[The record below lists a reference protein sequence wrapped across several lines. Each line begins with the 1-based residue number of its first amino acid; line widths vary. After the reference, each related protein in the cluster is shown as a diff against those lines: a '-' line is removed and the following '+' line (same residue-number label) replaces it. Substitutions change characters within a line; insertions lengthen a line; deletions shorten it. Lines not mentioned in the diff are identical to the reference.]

1 MMYHLHLNAYLRQ
14 TLISALAALVSFV
27 ALPSQAADARMGV
40 PFAEDAQRQRAITA
54 ASALGNDEPFEVI
67 EPLAVPTQVLV
78 PVAGPSELE
87 RQVEKKLAPVSLEE
101 QIQNQGLTSELEQF
115 GYNIF
120 TSLPT
125 TFAPVE
131 GIPVPPDYLVGP
143 GDEFI
148 LQIFSATDI
157 QYNLV
162 VNREGRLLIPEVGP
176 IQVAGL
182 TFEETKLLIDRTLA
196 SSRMGVK
203 TVLTLA
209 NLHTIQVMLVGEVIQ
224 PGSYVVSGLS
234 NLLNTLVS
242 AGGVKRSGS
251 LRNIQVKRA
260 GVVEATFDLYKLLL
274 EGDTRGNISLRQGDV
289 VFIPSIGRTVSVA
302 GEVLRPGIYELK
314 EEETV
319 ADILRLA
326 GGALPT
332 AALDK
337 TQVERIEATGN
348 YTLIQASLNDERAL
362 TPIKNGD
369 FIRVYPVLN
378 QMNSVALLQGNVL
391 TPGGYQWRPGM
402 RVTDLIGDQAT
413 LRQGTDFSVAMI
425 ERENPESKRTEAI
438 YFDLGSAL
446 TNPSG
451 PANVLI
457 EPRDRLTIF
466 DVASDRGQKVR
477 EVVDKMQAQ
486 SLAGELPSIFT
497 VIGAVK
503 HSGEFPLGKST
514 RLLDAL
520 KYVGGLKP
528 GIDRD
533 YLILVRTDASTGSVD
548 FIDISLRLALESGN
562 SDHNPILKPSD
573 RIYVF
578 DQKLNRSDLMSDDL
592 YRLAK
597 QANAFAEPRIV
608 EVSGSVRFPGQY
620 PLVAGMRL
628 ADLVRA
634 AGGMTED
641 SFGISA
647 TLSRQVELQ
656 DQFVKTDVLDVAIG
670 KRDPM
675 LNGTDLILEPRD
687 HLVIR
692 QKPEWLAKPGSVTVK
707 GEVLYPG
714 EYKFERGETLCGI
727 VQKVGGFT
735 EDAYLFGTVFTR
747 ESVRQREQ
755 EALDRIFRQIDDL
768 LADVHLSPG
777 VNKDTKM
784 PVNQSTFDT
793 FKVIQQLKPEKA
805 AGRLVVDMERAVRQ
819 CDESVDIV
827 LEDGDQIY
835 VPSYQQE
842 VSVVGQVYFPSSHQ
856 FSPERGALD
865 YINLSGGT
873 KELAQREH
881 VYIVQANGEVMTVR
895 SMASTWGWL
904 MAPSNT
910 RVTPGSTIY
919 VPLSVDRIN
928 GREFAQSWVDLV
940 YKLTLS
946 AASVSFLFGGN

>member
-1 MMYHLHLNAYLRQ
+1 MRISTLQSSHFRAVYLSVV
-14 TLISALAALVSFV
+14 LGVFV
-27 ALPSQAADARMGV
+27 MPHSSEAIDARMGV
-40 PFAEDAQRQRAITA
+40 PYAEDVQRQNAIAA
-54 ASALGNDEPFEVI
+54 ASSLGNDQPLDQAAQPVI
-67 EPLAVPTQVLV
+67 QTLPLV
-78 PVAGPSELE
+78 PIEVPSEIE
-87 RQVEKKLAPVSLEE
+87 RQVEKKLAPVTLED
-101 QIQNQGLTSELEQF
+101 QIQNQGLTTELEQF

-148 LQIFSATDI
+148 LQIFSATDL

-182 TFEETKLLIDRTLA
+182 TFEETKLLIDRTLS
-196 SSRMGVK
+196 SSRMGVR

-234 NLLNTLVS
+234 NLLNTLVT

-251 LRNIQVKRA
+251 LRNIQVKRGA
-260 GVVEATFDLYKLLL
+260 KVVATFDLYKLLL
-274 EGDTRGNISLRQGDV
+274 DGDTTGNVSLRQGDV
-289 VFIPSIGRTVSVA
+289 VFIPPIGRVVSVA
-302 GEVLRPGIYELK
+302 GEVLRPAIYEVK
-314 EEETV
+314 DEETV
-319 ADILRLA
+319 ADLIRLA

-337 TQVERIEATGN
+337 TQVERIQAAGN
-348 YTLIQASLNDERAL
+348 YTLLQASLIDERAL

-378 QMNSVALLQGNVL
+378 QMNSVVLLQGNIL
-391 TPGGYQWRPGM
+391 TPGGYQWQPGM
-402 RVTDLIGDQAT
+402 RVTDLIGDGST
-413 LRQGTDFSVAMI
+413 LRQSTDFTVALI
-425 ERENPESKRTEAI
+425 EREDDLSKRTEVI
-438 YFDLGSAL
+438 YVDLGLAFKA
-446 TNPSG
+446 
-451 PANVLI
+451 PASRDNI
-457 EPRDRLTIF
+457 ELQPRDRLTVF
-466 DVASDRGQKVR
+466 DVSGDRTEAVAAIVEKIRSQTLSG
-477 EVVDKMQAQ
+477 D
-486 SLAGELPSIFT
+486 LPNLFT
-497 VIGAVK
+497 VSGAVK
-503 HSGEFPLGKST
+503 HAGEFPLAANT

-520 KYVGGLKP
+520 RYVGGLKP
-528 GIDRD
+528 TIDKN
-533 YLILVRTDASTGSVD
+533 YLLIARTNPVNGEVD
-548 FIDISLRLALESGN
+548 FIDIDLSAALKDVKG
-562 SDHNPILKPSD
+562 DHNPLIRPTD

-578 DQKLNRSDLMSDDL
+578 DHKLDRSKLLTDDL
-592 YRLAK
+592 YRLSK
-597 QANAFAEPRIV
+597 QASANEEPRV
-608 EVSGSVRFPGQY
+608 VDVSGTVRFPGKY
-620 PLVAGMRL
+620 PLIAGMRIG
-628 ADLVRA
+628 DLIRA
-634 AGGMTED
+634 SGGMMD
-641 SFGISA
+641 NSFGIAA
-647 TLSRQVELQ
+647 TLSRHVELA
-656 DQFVKTDVLDVAIG
+656 DQFVKTDVFDVSIDTS
-670 KRDPM
+670 DPM
-675 LNGTDLILEPRD
+675 INGTDLILEPRD
-687 HLVIR
+687 HLIIR
-692 QKPEWLAKPGSVTVK
+692 QKPEWITTPRSVTVK

-714 EYKFERGETLCGI
+714 EYKVEKGATLCGI
-727 VQKVGGFT
+727 IQQVGGFT

-755 EALDRIFRQIDDL
+755 EALDRIYRQIDDL

-784 PVNQSTFDT
+784 PVNQSTYDT
-793 FKVIQQLKPEKA
+793 YKVIQQLKPEKA
-805 AGRLVVDMERAVRQ
+805 AGRMVIDMERAVSQ

-827 LEDGDQIY
+827 LEDGDQIF
-835 VPSYQQE
+835 VPAFQQE
-842 VSVVGQVYFPSSHQ
+842 VSVVGQVYFPASHQ
-856 FSPERGALD
+856 FSNDRGALD

-904 MAPSNT
+904 LAPSNT

-946 AASVSFLFGGN
+946 AASIDFLFGD